1 MQFGIGEDVMRA
13 AVHGIGVLASG
24 LEGWDV
30 CREVLAHARPYR
42 RGAVPD
48 PEASILPPNERRR
61 SSDCVRWAVQVA
73 QEAIDQSGLDPR
85 EVPTVFASSG
95 GEMGVF
101 DQLCRVLASED
112 RRVSPTLFHQSVHNT
127 AAGYWGIATAGQQ
140 SSTAL
145 SCYDDSFAAGWLEAM
160 TMVLSEQRAVL
171 LVAYDMAVPAPLNEA
186 RPVTEGFAVAFVL
199 GPPLDGST
207 MVVRMSLEQANGKES
222 IISHDQDLERLRIDN
237 PAARSLPLLRAIAK
251 TDQQSVSLA
260 LLGSQQLRLNV
271 ESCRPSTKTN

>member
-1 MQFGIGEDVMRA
+1 MRA
-13 AVHGIGVLASG
+13 TVHGIGLLASG
-24 LEGWDV
+24 LEGWGAS
-30 CREVLAHARPYR
+30 REVLAGVRPYQQ
-42 RGAVPD
+42 GAVPD
-48 PEASILPPNERRR
+48 PEAAILPPNERRR

-85 EVPTVFASSG
+85 DVPTVFASSG

-160 TMVLSEQRAVL
+160 TMVYSEQRPVL

-186 RPVTEGFAVAFVL
+186 RPIAEGFAVAFVL
-199 GPPLDGST
+199 GPPSNGST
-207 MVVRMSLEQANGKES
+207 MTVRMSLEQANGGES
-222 IISHDQDLERLRIDN
+222 ALPHDQALERLRLDN

-251 TDQQSVSLA
+251 TDPESVSLA
-260 LLGSQQLRLNV
+260 LLGTQQLILSV
-271 ESCRPSTKTN
+271 EACQPSTKMN